1 MTAQHHILKEC
12 SDTLQQLLTNVFKDA
27 GYKRV
32 HIINKAPKPDE
43 IEGKLPAVSMYLY
56 SVSPDAENMGMYTR
70 TEMAQVVGGDGNVIE
85 VERPARM
92 WVKLE
97 YLVATWAQTPED
109 EQLLMGLVIRSLVD
123 NHWIPRDRLKGESFQ
138 FLEDDFG
145 ISLQIAGRLDDG
157 SLSRFW
163 GSLNQPIRP
172 ALQAWMTV
180 PVLSSLYQPFRR
192 VEERV
197 INYERVGLAAG
208 GSRER
213 GPDGRL
219 DMPPEGEFRKRTE

>member
-12 SDTLQQLLTNVFKDA
+12 SDTLQLLLTNVFKDA

-56 SVSPDAENMGMYTR
+56 SVTPDAENVGLYGK
-70 TEMAQVVGGDGNVIE
+70 TEYAQVVSDGEVIE
-85 VERPARM
+85 VERPARL

-97 YLVATWAQTPED
+97 YLIATWAQTPED
-109 EQLLMGLVIRSLVD
+109 EQLLMGLVLRSLVD
-123 NHWIPRDRLKGESFQ
+123 NFWIPRERLKGDSFQ
-138 FLEDDFG
+138 YLEDDFG
-145 ISLQIAGRLDDG
+145 VSLQIAGRLDEG

-172 ALQAWMTV
+172 AVHAWMLV
-180 PVLSSLYQPFRR
+180 PVISSLYTPFRR

-219 DMPPEGEFRKRTE
+219 DMPPDGEFRKRTQ